1 MLESIRSRAFPRLSA
16 LYATTVSILCGPSL
30 LASDIAVQVQASGVV
45 PELIGLVEQHGRPA
59 NMGRVCAVMK
69 LKAADS
75 CVFKQVAI
83 STSEPGTVDNH
94 GFNIRTNAGTA
105 EPEILIFHLGPLVAN
120 FFVVSRD
127 GELKASYYRAKGIDY
142 TQILKEEAASAFAA
156 SIAFWALNLPH
167 LKEGFAKRK
176 L

>member
-1 MLESIRSRAFPRLSA
+1 MLESIRPQAFRHLSA
-16 LYATTVSILCGPSL
+16 LCATVTILCGPSL
-30 LASDIAVQVQASGVV
+30 LIDVAAEVRPASAVV
-45 PELIGLVEQHGRPA
+45 PELVALVEQHGWPA
-59 NMGRVCAVMK
+59 NMGRICAVMK
-69 LKAADS
+69 FEAADG
-75 CVFKQVAI
+75 CVFKQVSI

-127 GELKASYYRAKGIDY
+127 GELKASYYRAKGVDY
-142 TQILKEEAASAFAA
+142 TQILNEEAASAFAA

-167 LKEGFAKRK
+167 LKEGFAKPK